1 MKPTVLVG
9 TYRKDQLAKWIL
21 PRGLYNYPV
30 REDDSAIHEAAPGI
44 SELWLYAGK
53 KDKLRFSAS
62 FDREVAAADLAALGY
77 PRGKGKPHAERYLL
91 FSVEPI
97 NEEFSRPDAKSAK
110 KKPHAKAAKSA
121 KDDSGAHATPP
132 RVLLRLRDFARS
144 PKRIAELREL
154 LARRED
160 PATSPQN
167 VSYFDDLPDDLLE
180 DWLGNLC
187 VCEAGEQLTFW
198 DFRDEGGP
206 ALAADY
212 MATPR
217 GTRIPP
223 KRTSS
228 VQSPHDPEKTLGTQ
242 TITTPHVV
250 LGDSLVA
257 IRSWAKPMVIVSDGP
272 YGLSSYPGDPTT
284 PEGLADWY
292 KPHLEAWYEMALPSC
307 TLWFWNSEQGW
318 ANCHRMIEDCGW
330 EFRNCH
336 IWDKGMSHVAGN
348 VNTKTIRKY
357 PVVTEVCVQYVRKNM
372 LPSAGKNLPL
382 KDWLRAEWE
391 RTGLPFRETNIA
403 CGVKDAATR
412 KYFSRDHLWYFP
424 PSEAFL
430 RIADYANHRGRSA
443 GRPYFAKP
451 DGTPFLPAEWEGMRA
466 KFRCEMGVTN
476 VWHEPP
482 VRGVERLK
490 GEQGVLHMNQKPL
503 SLLELAIRASSDPD
517 DVVWEPF
524 GGLCSA
530 TIAAMRLGRR
540 AFAAEINPL
549 FHRLAT
555 ERIQNEKQRLPLL

>member
-1 MKPTVLVG
+1 MPRKSPRKTTPTVLVG

-30 REDDSAIHEAAPGI
+30 REGDSSVREAAPGV
-44 SELWLYAGK
+44 SELWLYAGG
-53 KDKLRFSAS
+53 KDKLCFSAS
-62 FDREVAAADLAALGY
+62 FEGEVSAAELSALGY
-77 PRGKGKPHAERYLL
+77 PRGRGKPHAERYLL
-91 FSVEPI
+91 FRVVPSA
-97 NEEFSRPDAKSAK
+97 PDQPPAPAER
-110 KKPHAKAAKSA
+110 
-121 KDDSGAHATPP
+121 P
-132 RVLLRLRDFARS
+132 RVLLRLRDFVRS
-144 PKRIAELREL
+144 PKRLAELRAI
-154 LARRED
+154 LAAAPVPH
-160 PATSPQN
+160 PATPQRN
-167 VSYFDDLPDDLLE
+167 ASFLSDLPEDLIE
-180 DWLGNLC
+180 DWLGNLF

-206 ALAADY
+206 ALAADD
-212 MATPR
+212 ADAPR
-217 GTRIPP
+217 VLRIPP
-223 KRTSS
+223 RRTGAAVDS
-228 VQSPHDPEKTLGTQ
+228 QDPAKAARIETALK
-242 TITTPHVV
+242 PHVD

-257 IRSWAKPMVIVSDGP
+257 IRSWERPTVIVSDGP
-272 YGLSSYPGDPTT
+272 YGLSSYPGDPAT

-292 KPHLEAWYEMALPSC
+292 KPHLVAWFEAALPSC

-318 ANCHRMIEDCGW
+318 ANCHRMIEECGW

-357 PVVTEVCVQYVRKNM
+357 PVVTEVCVQYVRKNT
-372 LPSAGKNLPL
+372 LPSAGRDMPL
-382 KDWLRAEWE
+382 KDWLRAEWD
-391 RTGLPFRETNIA
+391 RSGLPFRETNVA

-412 KYFSRDHLWYFP
+412 KYFSKDHLWYFP
-424 PSEAFL
+424 PPEAFI
-430 RIADYANHRGRSA
+430 RIAAYANARGNPE

-451 DGTPFLPAEWEGMRA
+451 DGTPFLPEEWERMRA

-490 GEQGVLHMNQKPL
+490 GERGVLHMNQKPL
-503 SLLELAIRASSDPD
+503 LLLERAIRASSDPG

-530 TIAAMRLGRR
+530 TVAAMRLGRR

-555 ERIQNEKQRLPLL
+555 ERIQDEKQRLPLF